1 MREEAGWAQPS
12 ASSHP
17 RYHQEQQ
24 TKRRSQQDE
33 EASQT
38 KPQATGLAV
47 RRVLT
52 FFFSTKHAKSN
63 PKNCT
68 RCLSDSPPRTC
79 YLLPSPRLSLS
90 GYTAVPCLAPLAQ
103 PACTPHTNSRA
114 SQSRCTS
121 YTVQTQETICQS
133 THTATAAPLTPA
145 PAVAVAAPAPAEP
158 GSAGSRPAAALPPS
172 PALPPAPAPQ
182 GAP

>member
-68 RCLSDSPPRTC
+68 RCLSDSPPPH
-79 YLLPSPRLSLS
+79 LLLAPIPSPVALWLYGR
-90 GYTAVPCLAPLAQ
+90 AVPC
-103 PACTPHTNSRA
+103 SF
-114 SQSRCTS
+114 
-121 YTVQTQETICQS
+121 
-133 THTATAAPLTPA
+133 
-145 PAVAVAAPAPAEP
+145 
-158 GSAGSRPAAALPPS
+158 S
-172 PALPPAPAPQ
+172 PAGMHPAHQ
-182 GAP
+182 LTGQSVSLY